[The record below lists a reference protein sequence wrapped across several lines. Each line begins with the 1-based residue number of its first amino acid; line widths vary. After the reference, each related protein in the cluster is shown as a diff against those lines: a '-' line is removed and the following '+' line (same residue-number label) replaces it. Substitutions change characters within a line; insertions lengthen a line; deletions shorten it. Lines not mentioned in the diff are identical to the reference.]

1 MAPLTA
7 FEFTSSGFRLPR
19 FVASGS
25 SPFSYFIS
33 NDYMKD
39 VDGEVLQN
47 LKRLGR
53 KDPTTKVR
61 LLVIFLLQAFV
72 FSLNIL
78 YVIFLS

>member
-1 MAPLTA
+1 
-7 FEFTSSGFRLPR
+7 
-19 FVASGS
+19 
-25 SPFSYFIS
+25 
-33 NDYMKD
+33 MKD

-61 LLVIFLLQAFV
+61 LLVIFLLQAFI

-78 YVIFLS
+78 YVIRKKEEVLYVIFLS

>member
-1 MAPLTA
+1 
-7 FEFTSSGFRLPR
+7 
-19 FVASGS
+19 
-25 SPFSYFIS
+25 
-33 NDYMKD
+33 MKD

-61 LLVIFLLQAFV
+61 LLVIFLLQAFI

-78 YVIFLS
+78 YVIRKKKVLYVIFLS

>member
-1 MAPLTA
+1 
-7 FEFTSSGFRLPR
+7 
-19 FVASGS
+19 
-25 SPFSYFIS
+25 
-33 NDYMKD
+33 MKD

-61 LLVIFLLQAFV
+61 LLVIFLLQAFI

-78 YVIFLS
+78 YVIRKKRRSIVCDIPFIGFFPPQYIV

>member
-7 FEFTSSGFRLPR
+7 FEFSSSVLVCL
-19 FVASGS
+19 FVASCS
-25 SPFSYFIS
+25 WTFPCLIS
-33 NDYMKD
+33 DNFMKD

-61 LLVIFLLQAFV
+61 LLVIF
-72 FSLNIL
+72 FSLLPLFFSKIL
-78 YVIFLS
+78 I

>member
-1 MAPLTA
+1 
-7 FEFTSSGFRLPR
+7 
-19 FVASGS
+19 
-25 SPFSYFIS
+25 
-33 NDYMKD
+33 MKD

-61 LLVIFLLQAFV
+61 LLVIFLLQAFI

-78 YVIFLS
+78 YVIRKKKGYCM